1 MISVYYFS
9 AFVISILGAAV
20 FMFMWHKHL
29 DVTFT
34 MVFTLIPFSCLGYVL
49 YSQATVLEEAIA
61 ANKVIY
67 IGGSFLQLFIL
78 LNILNLCQIEISKW
92 LRVLLLLICSGMYG
106 TVLTIGYSPI
116 FYSEVSFE
124 VVNGTAILY
133 REYGFMHTVFMVTLC
148 GYFVAGIVA
157 IIYALY
163 KKNQIP
169 RMAVYMVLIPALLTL
184 ISYFVGRRIVPHVD
198 LIPVGYVLA
207 EIMYIL
213 IAHRVS
219 LYNVS
224 DTVID
229 SMVRERAVGYVSFDL
244 KYRYLGSNE
253 VAKEILPELRDL
265 VVDKVLCE
273 NSKSAR
279 KLLHFMNRFAQDQ
292 EHNKQFFYTDK
303 NHDEGAGQDRDADD
317 VRYYKVEV
325 DHLYLSNI
333 IRGYLISFTDDTAN
347 QKYIRLLDNYNE
359 DLEQQVQ
366 EKTDHIVQMHNNLI
380 MSMAMM
386 VESRDNSTGGHIMR
400 TSENVRILIDEIEA
414 VGTPPLKEDFCR
426 NIIKA
431 APMHDLGK
439 IAVDDA
445 VLRKPGRFTPEE
457 FEKMKQHAA
466 EGARVIHKI
475 LLNTDDEGFKSI
487 AENVAHYHHERW
499 DGSGYP
505 EGLAG
510 EDIPI
515 EARIMAIADVYDALV
530 SKRVYKDAMSF
541 EKADS
546 IILEGMGSQ
555 FDPGLQAI
563 YEKARPRLE
572 AYYESLQG
580 TVQ

>member
-1 MISVYYFS
+1 MISAYYFS
-9 AFVISILGAAV
+9 VFIISLLGTAV
-20 FMFMWHKHL
+20 YMYMWQKHL

-34 MVFTLIPFSCLGYVL
+34 IVFTLMPISCLGYVL
-49 YSQATVLEEAIA
+49 YSQATVLEESVA
-61 ANKVIY
+61 ALKIVY
-67 IGGSFLQLFIL
+67 IGGSFLQFFIL
-78 LNILNLCQIEISKW
+78 LNILNLCQITISKW
-92 LRVLLLLICSGMYG
+92 LRVILFLICSGMYG
-106 TVLTIGYSPI
+106 SVLTIGHSPV
-116 FYSEVSFE
+116 FYSDVSFE
-124 VVNGTAILY
+124 IVEGTAVLY
-133 REYGFMHTVFMVTLC
+133 REYGFMHTIFMMVLC
-148 GYFVAGIVA
+148 AYFLVGIIV
-157 IIYALY
+157 IIYSLH

-169 RMAVYMVLIPALLTL
+169 RRAIYLVFIPALLTL
-184 ISYFVGRRIVPHVD
+184 ISYFAGRRIFPHVD
-198 LIPVGYVLA
+198 LIPLGYVLA

-213 IAHRVS
+213 IAHRVT

-244 KYRYLGSNE
+244 KYCYLGSNE
-253 VAKEILPELRDL
+253 VAKEIMPDLQDL
-265 VVDKVLCE
+265 VVDKKLDE
-273 NSKSAR
+273 DSDNKR
-279 KLLHFMNRFAQDQ
+279 KLLHYMQKFSEDI
-292 EHNKQFFYTDK
+292 EKNKQFVFFTRSSDGNTDK
-303 NHDEGAGQDRDADD
+303 DANDT
-317 VRYYKVEV
+317 RYYKVEV
-325 DHLYLSNI
+325 DHLYLSNMV
-333 IRGYLISFTDDTAN
+333 RGYLISFTDDTAN
-347 QKYIRLLDNYNE
+347 QKYIKLLATYNE
-359 DLEQQVQ
+359 DLEQQVE
-366 EKTDHIVQMHNNLI
+366 EKTEHIVQMHNNLI

-400 TSENVRILIDEIEA
+400 TSENVKILIEEI
-414 VGTPPLKEDFCR
+414 VKTGTLHLPEEFCKA
-426 NIIKA
+426 IIKA

-475 LLNTDDEGFKSI
+475 LLNTDDEGFKVI

-505 EGLAG
+505 EGLSG
-510 EDIPI
+510 ENIPM

-555 FDPGLQAI
+555 FDPSLKPV
-563 YEKARPRLE
+563 YERARPKLE
-572 AYYESLQG
+572 AYYTNLQEG
-580 TVQ
+580 EQ

>member
-1 MISVYYFS
+1 MTSAYYFCI
-9 AFVISILGAAV
+9 FVISVMGTAV
-20 FMFMWHKHL
+20 FMYMWHKHL

-34 MVFTLIPFSCLGYVL
+34 IVFTLILISCLGYIL

-61 ANKVIY
+61 ANKIIY

-78 LNILNLCQIEISKW
+78 LNILNLCQIEVRKW
-92 LRVLLLLICSGMYG
+92 LKVVMFLICCGLYG
-106 TVLTIGYSPI
+106 TVLSIGYSPI
-116 FYSEVSFE
+116 FYSKVSFE
-124 VVNGTAILY
+124 VVDGTAILH
-133 REYGFMHTVFMVTLC
+133 REYGFMHTVFMVVLC
-148 GYFVAGIVA
+148 LYFLVGIIA
-157 IIYALY
+157 TIYSLY
-163 KKNQIP
+163 KKSQIP
-169 RMAVYMVLIPALLTL
+169 RRAVYMVLIPALLTL
-184 ISYFVGRRIVPHVD
+184 ISYFAGRRIFPHVD

-213 IAHRVS
+213 IAHRVT

-229 SMVRERAVGYVSFDL
+229 SMVRERAIGYVSFDL

-253 VAKEILPELRDL
+253 VAKMLMPDLREL
-265 VVDKVLCE
+265 VVDKELDAD
-273 NSKSAR
+273 SKSKR
-279 KLLHFMNRFAQDQ
+279 KLLHYMKSFSKDK
-292 EHNKQFFYTDK
+292 EKNKHYIYSIRNPEAHTDNDTEDLK
-303 NHDEGAGQDRDADD
+303 
-317 VRYYKVEV
+317 YYKVEV
-325 DHLYLSNI
+325 DNLYLNNI
-333 IRGYLISFTDDTAN
+333 VRGFLISFTDDTPN
-347 QKYIRLLDNYNE
+347 QKYIRLLDNYKE

-400 TSENVRILIDEIEA
+400 TSENVRILIDEIVA
-414 VGTPPLKEDFCR
+414 AGTPPLQEDFCKA
-426 NIIKA
+426 IVKA

-457 FEKMKQHAA
+457 FEEMKQHAA
-466 EGARVIHKI
+466 KGAQVIHEI
-475 LLNTDDEGFKSI
+475 LLNTDDERFKVI

-555 FDPGLQAI
+555 FDPSLQSV

-572 AYYESLQG
+572 AYYISLQG
-580 TVQ
+580 KEDA